1 MRTLSNRYGGRGF
14 SLLEVLVTLV
24 VLAVGL
30 LGVASLQLNS
40 LRYAS
45 MSAGRN
51 QAAMFAEDMAERIR
65 ANPTANYSASAT
77 AVNCYTTACNA
88 AQRAAFDLA
97 EVRQQLKTPNMGGL
111 QSGQLT
117 VATASGGYLVTV
129 NWDERSRFARQ
140 TASATVT
147 AQELNLYVGK

>member
-77 AVNCYTTACNA
+77 AVNCYTIACNA